1 VKILF
6 LARHY
11 TYLRLFE
18 SAIEGL
24 AQRGHDVVLA
34 ADRKEH
40 IGGQGMTERLA
51 ARFPNV
57 TLVQTPPRR
66 NTRWAEAARQI
77 RLGIDYLRFLRPE
90 FAATPHLRERARER
104 APRIIVRWSQSP
116 LSRLVGGAA
125 GIASGLRAMER
136 GLPVPPEVEAFM
148 RDQAPDLVMITP
160 LVDIGSSQLD
170 YLAATRKLG
179 LRTVLP
185 IGSWDYL
192 SSKSLLREMP
202 ERIIVWNEVQR
213 TEAIEMHGV
222 DPQRLVV
229 TGAQCYD
236 QWFDR
241 QPSRSRPDF
250 CARVGLRVDRPFVTY
265 VCSSLFR
272 GTTHEPTFVCDWVR
286 AIRGSAD
293 PRLRDVGILIRPHPS
308 RLDEW
313 EGIDLS
319 SVPNLT
325 FWGAHPV
332 DDEAKDDY
340 FDSMYHSAAVVGVN
354 TSAFL
359 EAAVV
364 GVPVHT
370 VLLPHISMHNQEG
383 TLHFHHLLEVGGGL
397 LRAARSF
404 DEHLALLAESC
415 ASAVRPD
422 PMAERFVAGFV
433 RPYGR
438 SEAATPR
445 FVAAVEEAA
454 TLPAPTA
461 ADRRA
466 SMGRLLL
473 LPVLA
478 SLARGS
484 EAWTTPPRKK
494 ERTKARA
501 VAQPGTDLRT

>member
-24 AQRGHDVVLA
+24 AARGHEVVLA
-34 ADRKEH
+34 ADRKEQ
-40 IGGQGMTERLA
+40 IGGQAMIERLA
-51 ARFPNV
+51 SRFPNV
-57 TLVQTPPRR
+57 RLAQTPRR
-66 NTRWAEAARQI
+66 RDERGAEVARQV

-90 FAATPHLRERARER
+90 FAQTPHLRARARER
-104 APRIIVRWSQSP
+104 APRVVVRWSESP
-116 LSRLVGGAA
+116 LAGLVGGVD
-125 GIASGLRAMER
+125 GIRAGLRLMER
-136 GLPVPPEVEAFM
+136 GLPVPPEVEEFM
-148 RDQAPDLVMITP
+148 RAEAPDLVMITP

-185 IGSWDYL
+185 VGSWDYL
-192 SSKSLLREMP
+192 SSKSLLRDVP
-202 ERIIVWNEVQR
+202 ERIIVWNEAQR
-213 TEAIEMHGV
+213 SEAIEMHGV
-222 DPQRLVV
+222 DPWRVVV

-236 QWFDR
+236 QWFNR
-241 QPSRSRPDF
+241 QPSRDRDAF
-250 CARVGLRVDRPFVTY
+250 CARVGLRADKPFVLY

-272 GTTHEPTFVCDWVR
+272 GTTHEPTFVRDWVR
-286 AIRGSAD
+286 AIRSSTD
-293 PRLRDVGILIRPHPS
+293 PRLRGVGILIRPHPS

-313 EGIDLS
+313 QGMDLS
-319 SVPNLT
+319 YENLT

-332 DDEAKDDY
+332 DEEAKDDY
-340 FDSMYHSAAVVGVN
+340 FDSMFHSAAVVGVN
-354 TSAFL
+354 TSAFI

-370 VLLPHISMHNQEG
+370 VLLPHISKDNQEG

-404 DEHLALLAESC
+404 DEHLTSLADSC
-415 ASAVRPD
+415 ETTVRPD
-422 PMAERFVAGFV
+422 PKAERFVASFV

-438 SEAATPR
+438 GEAATPR

-454 TLPAPTA
+454 
-461 ADRRA
+461 A
-466 SMGRLLL
+466 SSVAGPGLASWLGRLLL
-473 LPVLA
+473 LSVRA

-484 EAWTTPPRKK
+484 EAWTSASRKK
-494 ERTKARA
+494 RRRKPHA
-501 VAQPGTDLRT
+501 VAQPGPDLQT